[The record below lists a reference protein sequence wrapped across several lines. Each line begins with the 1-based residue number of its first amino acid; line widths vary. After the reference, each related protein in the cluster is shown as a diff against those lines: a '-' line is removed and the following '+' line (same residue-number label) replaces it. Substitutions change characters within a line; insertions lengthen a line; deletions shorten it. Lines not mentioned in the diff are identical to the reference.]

1 MLNNLI
7 SIIIGF
13 LLGAFSG
20 FVPGIHSNTISA
32 ILMEMNL
39 DPVSLSYII
48 IAGLGAHTLISFVPA
63 IFFGV
68 PEDSTYIS
76 VLPGQKLVLEGKGL
90 VAIKL
95 VILSSLISMSISLAL
110 FPVVLFLF
118 PTVFNFIS
126 PYLIFVLILA
136 SCFMILS
143 EKDLKKVIFALFI
156 FILAGALGYL
166 TINAPIKEPLF
177 PIFTG
182 LFAFSTLIATLWSKP
197 KIPEQIIKK
206 IEFNFWIA
214 LLAGIFLGFMA
225 DLFPGIATPA
235 QLAVFASP
243 LLLKCPKKYLV
254 FTSSLAVSHII
265 FAFAS
270 LGTIGK
276 ARVGA
281 LSYVSQL
288 IEPSLDNLIPL
299 MFGFILSVCLASVLL
314 LLIYKKLKYLFQI
327 DTQKLYI
334 ALLIYLT
341 FLVFVISG
349 PLGIATLVAGT
360 AIGSLP
366 LFLGVKRVHVMGV
379 IIIPSILILI

>member
-1 MLNNLI
+1 MIEKLF

-20 FVPGIHSNTISA
+20 FIPGIHSNTISA
-32 ILMEMNL
+32 ILMETNL
-39 DPVSLSYII
+39 DPSFLSFVIM
-48 IAGLGAHTLISFVPA
+48 AGLGSHTLISFVPA

-76 VLPGQKLVLEGKGL
+76 VLPGQKLVLEGNGL
-90 VAIKL
+90 SAIKL
-95 VILSSLISMSISLAL
+95 VIISSLISIFLSLCL
-110 FPVVLFLF
+110 FPIVLILF
-118 PTVFNFIS
+118 PISFNIIS
-126 PYLIFVLILA
+126 PYLIFILLFA
-136 SCFMILS
+136 SVFMILS
-143 EKDLKKVIFALFI
+143 EKEIKKIIFASAI
-156 FILAGALGYL
+156 FILAGILGIL
-166 TINAPIKEPLF
+166 TINAPIREPLF

-197 KIPEQIIKK
+197 KIPKQKDEE
-206 IEFNFWIA
+206 IEFNFWVP
-214 LLAGIFLGFMA
+214 LLAGIVLGFIA

-243 LLLKCPKKYLV
+243 LLLACPKKYLV
-254 FTSSLAVSHII
+254 FTSSIAVSHII

-270 LGTIGK
+270 LETIGK

-288 IEPSLDNLIPL
+288 IEPSLNNLFPL
-299 MFGFILSVCLASVLL
+299 MFGFVISISLSAIFLL
-314 LLIYKKLKYLFQI
+314 FIYKKLGKLFEI
-327 DTQKLYI
+327 NTQHLYI
-334 ALLIYLT
+334 ALILYLSILII
-341 FLVFVISG
+341 VISG

-366 LFLGVKRVHVMGV
+366 LFLGTKRVHVMGV
-379 IIIPSILILI
+379 IIIPSILLLI